1 MYKKQF
7 DDKDKFNVK
16 IYDVTTWLINNY
28 NIAIVQHLTK
38 QRQPDGKILSV
49 NSI

>member
-16 IYDVTTWLINNY
+16 IYDVTTSLINNY
-28 NIAIVQHLTK
+28 NIAIVQQLTK
-38 QRQPDGKILSV
+38 
-49 NSI
+49 